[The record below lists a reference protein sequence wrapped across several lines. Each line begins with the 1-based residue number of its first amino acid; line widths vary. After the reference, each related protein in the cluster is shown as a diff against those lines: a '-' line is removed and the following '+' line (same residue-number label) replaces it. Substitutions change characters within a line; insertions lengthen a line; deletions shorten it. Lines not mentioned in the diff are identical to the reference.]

1 MEHELDEV
9 RLDMKGMV
17 ASLEDKSLGAPPK
30 KKRRAV
36 LFSDSDDD
44 LDQETDEVT
53 APDEIDAYLMLIPLQ
68 ISTLRTGTTHL
79 WLSGSRIALASR
91 NWRSSLEVSIRFRRR
106 RTRAND
112 RSVQLDTCMGGATIG
127 PGDT

>member
-17 ASLEDKSLGAPPK
+17 ASLEDKALGAPPK

-106 RTRAND
+106 RTGAKG
-112 RSVQLDTCMGGATIG
+112 RSGQRGTCMGGATKG
-127 PGDT
+127 PGGA

>member
-1 MEHELDEV
+1 MYREHDSLKSNSMEHELDEV

-17 ASLEDKSLGAPPK
+17 ASLEDKALGAPPK

-106 RTRAND
+106 RTRANE
-112 RSVQLDTCMGGATIG
+112 RSVQLDT
-127 PGDT
+127 